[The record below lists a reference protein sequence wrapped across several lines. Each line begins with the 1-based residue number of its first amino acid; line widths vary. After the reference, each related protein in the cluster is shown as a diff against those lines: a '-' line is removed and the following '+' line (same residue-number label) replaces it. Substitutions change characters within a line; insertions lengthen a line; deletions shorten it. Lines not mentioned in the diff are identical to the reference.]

1 MSRTKILPWV
11 LLVLAIT
18 CSAAASVML
27 VATFLLSIEWMG
39 DWAIG
44 LTAASWVLA
53 IAASCVRFE

>member
-1 MSRTKILPWV
+1 MSQILPWV

-18 CSAAASVML
+18 CSASASVIPTLYRMAGPL
-27 VATFLLSIEWMG
+27 G
-39 DWAIG
+39 NR